1 MSSETYTSGTSGRSL
16 VIVHGR
22 DFKPAGDVL
31 LELIDTALVAGMER
45 DHPNLLPQYRGLT
58 KELAYFGDLSNAY
71 LLSKGGKYDEQLDI
85 GDRRNAFNLLKQIDK
100 RKKFSS
106 QRYDNLPGKSAI
118 AEFAADIATPVLGAV
133 GLASTLISRMAKD
146 LGEYW
151 NAKSDFAAQ
160 VRERVREP
168 LCAAL
173 DRDDKVMLVSHG
185 VGCIMA
191 YDVLW
196 QLSHDPEFSEK
207 YSDKKIDS
215 WLTLGAPL
223 GDSVIAKKLLGAK
236 DKSGNRY
243 PTNVVSW
250 HNVSAED
257 DYCCHDNT
265 LANDFKVMLKEKMVS
280 CIRDYQIYNLT
291 VRYGKSNPHSSVGYY
306 IHPRVTQLIVDWLN
320 QDSELTS
327 TS

>member
-22 DFKPAGDVL
+22 DFKPAGKEL
-31 LELIDTALVAGMER
+31 LGLVDSALAAGMER
-45 DHPNLLPQYRGLT
+45 DHPQLLPEYHNLT
-58 KELAYFGDLSNAY
+58 KELAYYGDLSTE
-71 LLSKGGKYDEQLDI
+71 LLAGKGRKYDEQLDV

-100 RKKFSS
+100 RKRFSV

-133 GLASTLISRMAKD
+133 GLASTIISKIAKD

-160 VRERVREP
+160 VRQRVRDP

-173 DRDDKVMLVSHG
+173 DRDEEVMLVSHG
-185 VGCIMA
+185 TGCIIA

-207 YSDKKIDS
+207 YADKKLDV

-236 DKSGNRY
+236 DKSGNRH
-243 PTNVVSW
+243 PTNIVSW

-265 LANDFKVMLKEKMVS
+265 LANDFKAMLKDKLVS

-306 IHPRVTQLIVDWLN
+306 IHPRVSQLIADWLM
-320 QDSELTS
+320 QGVEG
-327 TS
+327 

>member
-31 LELIDTALVAGMER
+31 LELVDTALAAGMER
-45 DHPNLLPQYRGLT
+45 DHPDLLPHYRGLS

-71 LLSKGGKYDEQLDI
+71 LLSKDGKYDEQLDI
-85 GDRRNAFNLLKQIDK
+85 GDRRNALNQLKQIDK
-100 RKKFSS
+100 RKKFSV

-173 DRDDKVMLVSHG
+173 DRDEKVMLVSHG

-207 YSDKKIDS
+207 YSDKKIDA

-243 PTNVVSW
+243 PTNIVSW

-265 LANDFKVMLKEKMVS
+265 LANDFRAMLKDKMVS
-280 CIRDYQIYNLT
+280 CIHDYHIYNLA

-306 IHPRVTQLIVDWLN
+306 IHPRVAQLIVDWLN
-320 QDSELTS
+320 QDGELTN

>member
-1 MSSETYTSGTSGRSL
+1 MSSDTYTSGTLGRSL

-22 DFKPAGDVL
+22 DFKPSGKDLLDIVDGALAAGV
-31 LELIDTALVAGMER
+31 ER
-45 DHPNLLPQYRGLT
+45 DHPALLPDYHNLS
-58 KELAYFGDLSNAY
+58 KELAYYGDLSNA
-71 LLSKGGKYDEQLDI
+71 LLAGKGGKYDEQLDV
-85 GDRRNAFNLLKQIDK
+85 GDRRNAFHLLKQIDK
-100 RKKFSS
+100 RKRFGV

-133 GLASTLISRMAKD
+133 GLASMLISKMAKD

-151 NAKSDFAAQ
+151 NTKSDFAAQ
-160 VRERVREP
+160 VRQRVRDA

-173 DRDDKVMLVSHG
+173 DRDEKVMLVSHG
-185 VGCIMA
+185 TGCIIA

-196 QLSHDPEFSEK
+196 QLSHDPEYVEQ
-207 YSDKKIDS
+207 YADKKIDV

-236 DKSGNRY
+236 DKTEKRHPRNI
-243 PTNVVSW
+243 VSW

-265 LANDFKVMLKEKMVS
+265 LANDFKAMLKDKLVS
-280 CIRDYQIYNLT
+280 CIRDYQIYNLA

-306 IHPRVTQLIVDWLN
+306 IHPRVSQLIADWLM
-320 QDSELTS
+320 QGAKD
-327 TS
+327 

>member
-22 DFKPAGDVL
+22 DFKPAGDIL
-31 LELIDTALVAGMER
+31 MELVDAALAAGMER
-45 DHPNLLPQYRGLT
+45 DHPDLLPQYRGLT
-58 KELAYFGDLSNAY
+58 KELAYFGDLSNDY
-71 LLSKGGKYDEQLDI
+71 LASKGGKYDEQLDI

-100 RKKFSS
+100 RKKFSV
-106 QRYDNLPGKSAI
+106 QRYDNLPGKSALG
-118 AEFAADIATPVLGAV
+118 EFAAEIAAPVLGAV
-133 GLASTLISRMAKD
+133 GLASTLISKMAKD

-160 VRERVREP
+160 VRQRVREP

-173 DRDDKVMLVSHG
+173 DRDEKVMLVSHG

-207 YSDKKIDS
+207 YSDKKIDA
-215 WLTLGAPL
+215 WLTLGAPM
-223 GDSVIAKKLLGAK
+223 GDPVIAKKLLGAK
-236 DKSGNRY
+236 DKNEKRY
-243 PTNVVSW
+243 PSNIVSW

-265 LANDFKVMLKEKMVS
+265 LANDFKAMLKDKMVS
-280 CIRDYQIYNLT
+280 CIRDYQIYNLA

-320 QDSELTS
+320 QDGELTN

>member
-1 MSSETYTSGTSGRSL
+1 MSSETYSSGTSGRSL

-31 LELIDTALVAGMER
+31 LEMVDTAFAAGMER
-45 DHPNLLPQYRGLT
+45 DHPDVLPQYRGLS

-71 LLSKGGKYDEQLDI
+71 LLSKGGKYDEQLDV

-100 RKKFSS
+100 RKKFSV
-106 QRYDNLPGKSAI
+106 QRYDNLPGKSALG
-118 AEFAADIATPVLGAV
+118 EFAAEIATPVLGAV

-160 VRERVREP
+160 VRQRVREP

-173 DRDDKVMLVSHG
+173 DRDEKVMLVSHG

-196 QLSHDPEFSEK
+196 QLSHDPEFSEQ

-236 DKSGNRY
+236 DKSGNRH
-243 PTNVVSW
+243 PTNIVSW

-265 LANDFKVMLKEKMVS
+265 LANDFKAMLKDKKVS
-280 CIRDYQIYNLT
+280 CIRDYQIYNLA

-320 QDSELTS
+320 QDGELTN

>member
-22 DFKPAGDVL
+22 DFKPAGDIL
-31 LELIDTALVAGMER
+31 MELVDAALAAGMER
-45 DHPNLLPQYRGLT
+45 DHADLLPQYRGLT
-58 KELAYFGDLSNAY
+58 KELAYFGDLSNDY
-71 LLSKGGKYDEQLDI
+71 LASKGGKYDEQLDI

-100 RKKFSS
+100 RKKFSV
-106 QRYDNLPGKSAI
+106 QRYDNLPGKSALG
-118 AEFAADIATPVLGAV
+118 EFAAEIAAPVLGAV
-133 GLASTLISRMAKD
+133 GLASTLISKMAKD

-160 VRERVREP
+160 VRQRVREP

-173 DRDDKVMLVSHG
+173 DRDEKVMLVSHG

-207 YSDKKIDS
+207 YSDKKIDA
-215 WLTLGAPL
+215 WLTLGAPM
-223 GDSVIAKKLLGAK
+223 GDPVIAKKLLGAK
-236 DKSGNRY
+236 DKNEKRY
-243 PTNVVSW
+243 PSNIVSW

-265 LANDFKVMLKEKMVS
+265 LANDFKAMLKDKMVS
-280 CIRDYQIYNLT
+280 CIRDYQIYNLA

-320 QDSELTS
+320 QDGELTN

>member
-22 DFKPAGDVL
+22 DFKPAGKEL
-31 LELIDTALVAGMER
+31 LGLVDSALAAGMER
-45 DHPNLLPQYRGLT
+45 DHPKLLPEYHNLT
-58 KELAYFGDLSNAY
+58 KELAYYGDLSTE
-71 LLSKGGKYDEQLDI
+71 LLVGKGGKYDEQLDV
-85 GDRRNAFNLLKQIDK
+85 GDRRNAFSLLKQIDK
-100 RKKFSS
+100 RKKFSV
-106 QRYDNLPGKSAI
+106 QRYDNLPGKSAV

-133 GLASTLISRMAKD
+133 GLASTIISKMAKD

-160 VRERVREP
+160 VRQRVRDP

-173 DRDDKVMLVSHG
+173 DRDEEVMLVSHG
-185 VGCIMA
+185 TGCIIA

-207 YSDKKIDS
+207 YADKKLDV

-236 DKSGNRY
+236 DKSGNRH
-243 PTNVVSW
+243 PTNIVSW

-265 LANDFKVMLKEKMVS
+265 LANDFKAMLKDKMVS
-280 CIRDYQIYNLT
+280 CIRDYQIYNLA

-306 IHPRVTQLIVDWLN
+306 IHPRVSQLIADWLM
-320 QDSELTS
+320 QGVEG
-327 TS
+327 